1 MIVSVA
7 MDSDVEAARPWVEEA
22 SPTFITLVDQEH
34 RLSALYNMVNVPQA
48 VWIDEAGRIVRPTES
63 GGSIDIL
70 REFDPAL
77 GGFPEEAQA
86 RAGKAKETYLGAV
99 RDWAINGSN
108 SQFAFSPEEVQAH
121 LEPMGAH
128 QAMAHTKFRLG
139 FELAAQGKNEEAER
153 VFAECRE
160 LHPDSWNIFRQT
172 TEKLDIG
179 IAAGEAFWEKVMS
192 LGDKAYYKS
201 IDMDGL

>member
-121 LEPMGAH
+121 LEPMGAD